1 MAGEFTSKKTV
12 PDILS
17 SYNKGVASQART
29 GKIRKSLPRPL
40 SDHQKGYGFYY
51 NREAFDGAVYF
62 AVHLKVVP

>member
-1 MAGEFTSKKTV
+1 MWQENLLLKKPCRTSCPIT
-12 PDILS
+12 
-17 SYNKGVASQART
+17 GVTFQART

-40 SDHQKGYGFYY
+40 SNNQKGYGFYY